1 MFCCAVYQSSF
12 IVDLNL
18 LEMNMTENDA
28 DNFNLAG
35 EIAAETVISSSEV
48 DFYNHQDSCTVS
60 IRMKPSE
67 YLENNEHTEIKTN
80 NDVLWQKIEGQQG
93 SQDNINDPV
102 ISQVPKEQLVISN
115 NQEKGLT
122 MASKRERN
130 KVKKREQRLNPEFRE
145 KERIKARE
153 RMKERREDT
162 RYRDCERQKDR
173 ERRKL
178 FRKRMNY
185 ITHTQD
191 DLNFV
196 QNDGHIYLESDINV
210 QQSPCEIDQSHQ
222 GYPSDIIDQSH
233 QGYPSDITG
242 QSKQRT
248 CTIDNNSQLDQLC
261 ENSVTNND
269 QSLHIQY
276 ETDQNFISVSTGASG
291 RTIRV
296 ENQFNLSEVYS

>member
-1 MFCCAVYQSSF
+1 
-12 IVDLNL
+12 
-18 LEMNMTENDA
+18 MNMTENNT
-28 DNFNLAG
+28 DNFVLAG

-48 DFYNHQDSCTVS
+48 DFYNDQDSCTSS
-60 IRMKPSE
+60 IRMNPIE
-67 YLENNEHTEIKTN
+67 YLKTDDHTDIKTN

-93 SQDNINDPV
+93 LQDNINDPPG
-102 ISQVPKEQLVISN
+102 ICHVPTEQLALLD

-173 ERRKL
+173 ERRKQ
-178 FRKRMNY
+178 FRKRMNN
-185 ITHTQD
+185 ITILQG

-196 QNDGHIYLESDINV
+196 QNGHIYLESNMNV
-210 QQSPCEIDQSHQ
+210 EQPLCEIDQSHQ
-222 GYPSDIIDQSH
+222 GFPSDMIDHSHQGYASDIIDQS
-233 QGYPSDITG
+233 
-242 QSKQRT
+242 KQRN

-261 ENSVTNND
+261 ENSITNND

-276 ETDQNFISVSTGASG
+276 ESDQTFISVSTSASG
-291 RTIRV
+291 RTIPV
-296 ENQFNLSEVYS
+296 ENQYNLSEVYS